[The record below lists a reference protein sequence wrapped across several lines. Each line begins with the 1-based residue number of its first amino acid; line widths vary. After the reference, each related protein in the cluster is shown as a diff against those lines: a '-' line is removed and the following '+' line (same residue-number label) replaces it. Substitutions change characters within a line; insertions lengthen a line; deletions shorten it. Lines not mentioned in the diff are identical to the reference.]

1 LTKKVEAGPS
11 LLAEARVGLRG
22 FMMIEPLRPDV
33 GLIIAAGLR
42 DTWSV
47 RPYLDLLLPQVQ
59 QVAVESS
66 LGTMVCIGNAPW
78 LTEELWSRGFETSE
92 WLSAFERVG
101 SEPPPKPA
109 KRPAAIRT
117 AHKDDLS
124 TIMALD
130 RLAFDRIWHKSIRNL
145 NEALARASSFTVAS
159 LDGRIVAYEWCE
171 IYGQQAHLTR
181 LAVHPDYQ
189 GRGIG
194 TQLLYQAIVDA
205 IEAGAELIS
214 LNTQEDNHRSRAL
227 YRRYGFVDTKRRM
240 PVLCKELK

>member
-1 LTKKVEAGPS
+1 
-11 LLAEARVGLRG
+11 
-22 FMMIEPLRPDV
+22 
-33 GLIIAAGLR
+33 
-42 DTWSV
+42 
-47 RPYLDLLLPQVQ
+47 
-59 QVAVESS
+59 
-66 LGTMVCIGNAPW
+66 
-78 LTEELWSRGFETSE
+78 
-92 WLSAFERVG
+92 
-101 SEPPPKPA
+101 
-109 KRPAAIRT
+109 
-117 AHKDDLS
+117 
-124 TIMALD
+124 MALD